1 MSWRVAVVLLGLVSA
16 VFGAP
21 PPRALVPV
29 DGDGPGTTPGA
40 HFDTPAP
47 APRAGEYAPDFELPT
62 FDGTKVLR
70 LSTFRGAR
78 PVVLVFGSYT

>member
-1 MSWRVAVVLLGLVSA
+1 MSWRVAVLLFLLVGA
-16 VFGAP
+16 VGAAP

-29 DGDGPGTTPGA
+29 DGGMGSAPGD
-40 HFDTPAP
+40 HFDAPPP

-62 FDGTKVLR
+62 FDGTKVMR
-70 LSTFRGAR
+70 LSSHRGAR